1 MKKNQKKGKGMD
13 ERQKLINYKAMSV
26 GWLFLMAYVLFQ
38 LVYKIIRDEGFILE
52 LIIVYAGFGI
62 VSLVRRIIGDIQCP
76 RGITNKPLPTGN
88 TKEDKRKRHID
99 YLLEGMM
106 FSGIITLMLVSVF
119 IFSSTPN
126 DTLVIE
132 IFSFGGTYN
141 AVSVFIACAI
151 AFFIVLTAIGYW
163 ACYMDK
169 EQKIKE
175 YNRMCEELE
184 NENTEE

>member
-1 MKKNQKKGKGMD
+1 VK
-13 ERQKLINYKAMSV
+13 
-26 GWLFLMAYVLFQ
+26 
-38 LVYKIIRDEGFILE
+38 
-52 LIIVYAGFGI
+52 
-62 VSLVRRIIGDIQCP
+62 RRF
-76 RGITNKPLPTGN
+76 TGN

-106 FSGIITLMLVSVF
+106 FSGIVTLMLVPVF
-119 IFSSTPN
+119 LFSSTPN

-141 AVSVFIACAI
+141 AVSVFILCAI
-151 AFFIVLTAIGYW
+151 AFFIVLTAIGYG

-184 NENTEE
+184 NENSDE